1 MILIGGQ
8 AIMRRLIFLYIV
20 YLLFNLEISHMPLS
34 HKEAVI
40 TTKVLSEALP
50 YLQKFSGK
58 TIVVK
63 YGGNA
68 MTDDT
73 LKNSFARD
81 MVMLKLIGINP
92 IVVHGGGPQI
102 GEVLEKLN
110 IKSEF
115 INGMRVTTTET
126 MDVVEMVLGGLV
138 NKDIVNLIN
147 QNGGKAIGLTGKDG
161 QLLHAKKLKVT
172 KKTPDMQQPEI
183 IDIGHVGEV
192 TRVNT
197 QVLDMLSQ
205 SDFIPVIAPI
215 GVDADG
221 TSYNINADLVA
232 GKVAEVL
239 RAEKLILLTNISGL
253 QDKSGEVLTG
263 LSTQQVD
270 DLIEDGTIYGGMLPK
285 IQCALDAVHA
295 GVTSAHIIDGRVPN
309 STLLE
314 LFTDEGV
321 GTLITNRKA

>member
-1 MILIGGQ
+1 
-8 AIMRRLIFLYIV
+8 
-20 YLLFNLEISHMPLS
+20 MPLTRDS
-34 HKEAVI
+34 AMN
-40 TTKVLSEALP
+40 TANVLSEALP
-50 YLQKFSGK
+50 YLQRFVGK

-68 MTDDT
+68 MIDDE

-81 MVMLKLIGINP
+81 MVMLKLVGINP

-102 GEVLEKLN
+102 GDLLEKLN
-110 IKSEF
+110 IESRF
-115 INGMRVTTTET
+115 VNGMRVTTSET

-147 QNGGKAIGLTGKDG
+147 QNGGNAIGLTGKDG
-161 QLLHAKKLKVT
+161 QLLHARKLHVT
-172 KKTPDMQQPEI
+172 HKSPELEKPEI

-192 TRVNT
+192 SHINT
-197 QVLDMLSQ
+197 SLLNMLTN

-215 GVDADG
+215 GVDEEG
-221 TSYNINADLVA
+221 HSYNINADLVA

-239 RAEKLILLTNISGL
+239 QAEKLILLTNIAGL
-253 QDKSGEVLTG
+253 MDKEGKILTG
-263 LSTQQVD
+263 LTTQQVD
-270 DLIEDGTIYGGMLPK
+270 SLIEDGTIYGGMLPK
-285 IQCALDAVHA
+285 IQCALDAVHG
-295 GVTSAHIIDGRVPN
+295 GVNSAHIIDGRVAH

-321 GTLITNRKA
+321 GTLITNRRR